1 MDVLLLALA
10 VGVAVALYGVMY
22 VVCVRG
28 AWCKSKRT
36 LHGKTVIV
44 TGGNTGIGKP
54 TALDLARR
62 GARVIL
68 ACRNKQRAEA
78 AVCDIIKESG
88 NNQVVYMQLDLASL
102 QSVRSFAKTFLKQES
117 RLDILINNAGLHVQ
131 GRTEDGL
138 GMIFGVNH
146 IGHFL
151 LTHLL
156 LERLKEC
163 APSRVINVSSMAY
176 RWGHIDFDNVKTHK
190 ALRTSSSF
198 MQTVKAYC
206 DSKLCNILFTRE
218 LAKGLQGTGVTCY
231 SLHPGAI
238 NTELSR
244 YANPIIKILTRP
256 MTFLFFRNPVAG
268 AQTTLH
274 CALQEGIE
282 PLSGRYFSNCA
293 VMDVKAEARD
303 DATAKKLW
311 EISERFCGLS

>member
-1 MDVLLLALA
+1 NHKCLIVCFILL
-10 VGVAVALYGVMY
+10 
-22 VVCVRG
+22 
-28 AWCKSKRT
+28 S
-36 LHGKTVIV
+36 
-44 TGGNTGIGKP
+44 GGNTGIGKP

-78 AVCDIIKESG
+78 AVCDIIK
-88 NNQVVYMQLDLASL
+88 
-102 QSVRSFAKTFLKQES
+102 
-117 RLDILINNAGLHVQ
+117 

>member
-10 VGVAVALYGVMY
+10 VIVPLYGVMY
-22 VVCVRG
+22 LVCRRG
-28 AWCKSKRT
+28 AQCESKST
-36 LHGKTVIV
+36 LYGKTVIV
-44 TGGNTGIGKP
+44 TGGNAGIGKA

-102 QSVRSFAKTFLKQES
+102 QSVRSFAETFLKQES
-117 RLDILINNAGLHVQ
+117 RLDILINNAALMLQ

-176 RWGHIDFDNVKTHK
+176 KWGHIDFNSVETHK
-190 ALRTSSSF
+190 TLRTSNSF
-198 MQTVKAYC
+198 MQLFKAYC
-206 DSKLCNILFTRE
+206 DTKLCNILFTCE
-218 LAKGLQGTGVTCY
+218 LAKMLQGTGVTCY
-231 SLHPGAI
+231 SVHPGAVH
-238 NTELSR
+238 TEFTR
-244 YANPIIKILTRP
+244 NFPTIAKILTRP
-256 MTFLFFRNPVAG
+256 MTFLFFKDPMAG

-282 PLSGRYFSNCA
+282 PLSGRYFENCA
-293 VMDVKAEARD
+293 VMDVNAEARD